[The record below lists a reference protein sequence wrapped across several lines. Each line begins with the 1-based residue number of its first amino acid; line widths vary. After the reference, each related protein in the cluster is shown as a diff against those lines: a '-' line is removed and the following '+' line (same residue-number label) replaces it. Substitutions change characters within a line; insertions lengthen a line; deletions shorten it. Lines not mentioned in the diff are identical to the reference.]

1 MKTNDF
7 NHIKWHT
14 KLITGQ
20 LFGVSENKQGQKTL
34 YVMPISRDNKFNL
47 NEISEID
54 LSRSNLDELSPSELD
69 EINKAFDTRFGQ
81 CYEYVAPKRKII
93 FTEETRAVIKK
104 LEDTIS
110 INFAILDETI
120 EETNTHL
127 EKIAEGLFRIAID
140 REEE

>member
-1 MKTNDF
+1 MKTKDF

-54 LSRSNLDELSPSELD
+54 LSRSNLDELSPLELD
-69 EINKAFDTRFGQ
+69 EINKAFGTRFGQ
-81 CYEYVAPKRKII
+81 CYEYVAPKRKIS
-93 FTEETRAVIKK
+93 
-104 LEDTIS
+104 LEDTVS
-110 INFAILDETI
+110 INFAILDKTI
-120 EETNTHL
+120 IEINTHL

-140 REEE
+140 REEG

>member
-1 MKTNDF
+1 MKTKDF

-20 LFGVSENKQGQKTL
+20 LFGVSVGMWGQKTL

-47 NEISEID
+47 NEISEVD

-69 EINKAFDTRFGQ
+69 EINKAFGTRFGQ

-93 FTEETRAVIKK
+93 LTEETRAVIKK
-104 LEDTIS
+104 LEDTVS

-120 EETNTHL
+120 SETNIYL
-127 EKIAEGLFRIAID
+127 EKIANALLRIAIAK
-140 REEE
+140 EE

>member
-54 LSRSNLDELSPSELD
+54 LSRSNLDELSPLELD
-69 EINKAFDTRFGQ
+69 EINKAFGTRFGQ
-81 CYEYVAPKRKII
+81 CYEYIAPKRKQ
-93 FTEETRAVIKK
+93 FLQKRHE
-104 LEDTIS
+104 L
-110 INFAILDETI
+110 
-120 EETNTHL
+120 
-127 EKIAEGLFRIAID
+127 
-140 REEE
+140 

>member
-1 MKTNDF
+1 MKTKDF

-47 NEISEID
+47 NMISEID

-69 EINKAFDTRFGQ
+69 EINKAFGTRFGQ

-93 FTEETRAVIKK
+93 LTEETRAIINE
-104 LEDTIS
+104 LRNELS
-110 INFAILDETI
+110 INFAIVGETI
-120 EETNTHL
+120 EEINSNL

-140 REEE
+140 REEG

>member
-1 MKTNDF
+1 MKTKDF

-54 LSRSNLDELSPSELD
+54 LSRSNLDELSPLELD
-69 EINKAFDTRFGQ
+69 EINKAFGTRFGQ
-81 CYEYVAPKRKII
+81 CYEYVAPKRKIS
-93 FTEETRAVIKK
+93 
-104 LEDTIS
+104 LEDTVS
-110 INFAILDETI
+110 INFAILDKTI
-120 EETNTHL
+120 SEINTHL

-140 REEE
+140 REEG

>member
-1 MKTNDF
+1 MKTDDF

-20 LFGVSENKQGQKTL
+20 LFGISENKQGQKTL

-69 EINKAFDTRFGQ
+69 EINKAFGTRFGQ
-81 CYEYVAPKRKII
+81 CYEYVARTSL
-93 FTEETRAVIKK
+93 FLETRDVIKK

-127 EKIAEGLFRIAID
+127 EKIARGMNDIR
-140 REEE
+140 